1 MKRARNQAGL
11 ALVVSLVMLV
21 VLTLLVV
28 SAIRFGNINLKI
40 SGNVQAQ
47 TESAAAAQVAIEKVV
62 QSATA
67 GGNLSAMTAT
77 TTPVSTGGKSYSVAV
92 AKPACIVTKNVDM
105 TTLNPNNAND
115 RPCFGQSDSDR
126 LVTSNG
132 TLTSTPSACKDQSW
146 NVAAQV
152 GDGESGSNL
161 KMVQGVSM
169 RVGAEVS
176 CP

>member
-1 MKRARNQAGL
+1 MMRARKQSGV

-62 QSATA
+62 QSAT
-67 GGNLSAMTAT
+67 GGANLSAMVAT
-77 TTPVSTGGKSYSVAV
+77 TTPVSTGGKTYNVAV
-92 AKPACIVTKNVDM
+92 AKPSCIITKNVDM

-115 RPCFGQSDSDR
+115 RPCFGQSDSDK
-126 LVTSNG
+126 LVTSSG

-152 GDGESGSNL
+152 GDGESGNNM